1 MADEK
6 IYTGG
11 YIDGKYFVRMGRYSK
26 NLFRNVAYTPHPS
39 GSLHSY
45 HTHDFYEMNFVLKG
59 KCINYVS
66 GENIEMNEG
75 DAILMHPGTFHSV
88 YAENDSLVVNFLIRG
103 EFLFSNMSSLNKD
116 FPFGKFIDASKKDDY
131 YRYILFLDGKG
142 NIELCQRIIDT
153 IEKDFSKNS
162 EGFLRE
168 EALFL
173 LFCADLAENKKEQ
186 ILSTQKGRE
195 SEKLHEAMMFYAY
208 EHYDTITL
216 DRLSEKFGY
225 SKSHI
230 CRIFRHYTGAT
241 FHEILTDVKLSY
253 ACTLL
258 RDTTL
263 NVQSIAEKVGF
274 SSIEHFH
281 RLFKKRFSLSPLK
294 YRISFSENIN
304 KALLKNF

>member
-88 YAENDSLVVNFLIRG
+88 YSENDSIVVNFLIRS
-103 EFLFSNMSSLNKD
+103 EFLLYNMSSLNKD
-116 FPFGKFIDASKKDDY
+116 FPFGKFIEASKHDDY
-131 YRYILFLDGKG
+131 YRYILFTGGKG
-142 NIELCQRIIDT
+142 NTELCLKLIEQ
-153 IEKDFSKNS
+153 IEKDSSATS

-173 LFCADLAENKKEQ
+173 LFCADLAANKTYHT
-186 ILSTQKGRE
+186 LSEQKGRE

-216 DRLSEKFGY
+216 ESLSEKFGY

-230 CRIFRHYTGAT
+230 CRIFRHYTGST

-253 ACTLL
+253 ACTFLKE
-258 RDTTL
+258 TNL
-263 NVQSIAEKVGF
+263 NVQTIAEKVGF

-281 RLFKKRFSLSPLK
+281 RLFKKRFSVSPLK
-294 YRISFSENIN
+294 YRTS
-304 KALLKNF
+304 LYKNTNF

>member
-26 NLFRNVAYTPHPS
+26 NLFRNVACTPHPS

-66 GENIEMNEG
+66 GENIEMHEG

-116 FPFGKFIDASKKDDY
+116 FPFGKFIEASKKDDY
-131 YRYILFLDGKG
+131 YRYILFLEGKG
-142 NIELCQRIIDT
+142 NTELCQRIIDT

-208 EHYDTITL
+208 EHYD
-216 DRLSEKFGY
+216 
-225 SKSHI
+225 
-230 CRIFRHYTGAT
+230 YTGAT

-281 RLFKKRFSLSPLK
+281 RLFKKRFSLTPLK